1 MFRAPAHRGAR
12 NPTRCVILG
21 PDTILAMDVV
31 LADPARLEEYATLF
45 ARTFADDAM
54 IMWPFP
60 ADAVEVRARGN
71 WLAFGGDSI
80 EAGWL
85 REVAPA
91 LGIASWVP
99 PGEADR
105 FVEVEERSRDAIRP
119 LTDDDGARYARLWDW
134 IDRHLPD
141 EPHWYLDHIAVLP
154 ERQGEGIGSALIR
167 WGLKRATD
175 DGACAFLETGRE
187 RNVGLY
193 EHFGFR
199 VVHAGEVAG
208 GGPTVWFM
216 RWDPA

>member
-1 MFRAPAHRGAR
+1 MGRCHQVAPGYHQ
-12 NPTRCVILG
+12 
-21 PDTILAMDVV
+21 AMDVA

-60 ADAVEVRARGN
+60 PDAVEERAKAN
-71 WLAFGGDSI
+71 WLAFGKDSI
-80 EAGWL
+80 EAGWI
-85 REVAPA
+85 REVTPA

-99 PGEADR
+99 PAEADR

-134 IDRHLPD
+134 IDGHLPD
-141 EPHWYLDHIAVLP
+141 EPHWFLDHIAVLP

-167 WGLKRATD
+167 WGLERAAE
-175 DGACAFLETGRE
+175 DGTCAFLETGRE

-199 VVHAGEVAG
+199 VAYAGEVSE

-216 RWDPA
+216 RWDPL